1 MLKGADFLDNNR
13 KFAIYSRKSKF
24 TGKGESIGNQVE
36 LCRQNIFLSFPNV
49 TDDDILVFEDEGF
62 SGGNTKRPK
71 FQEMLKLCRKKQ
83 IKCIV
88 CYRLDRI
95 SRNVSDYSALI
106 EELNKLDVSFISI
119 NEKFDTS
126 TSMGRAMMYI
136 ASVFAQLER
145 ETIAERIRD
154 NMIELAKDGRWLGG
168 NPPTGYKSAETI
180 GSITIEGKKR
190 KARMLEIIP
199 TEAETVRLIYKKFLE
214 FNSLTKTETFL
225 IQNNYL
231 TKTGKRFSRFAI
243 KNILTNPV
251 YLIADETA
259 WNYFE
264 MKKADVFS
272 NKSEFNG
279 QHAIMAYNKTSQKTG
294 KTNEIRDIK
303 EWIMA
308 VGKHQGI
315 INSSEWIKV
324 QTILEQNKSKSYRKA
339 RSNTAILSGLLYCGN
354 CRSFMR
360 PKLSQRK
367 NKNGELIYDYLCELK
382 EKSKCEKCSMKRSNG
397 NKLDNIVSD
406 EIKKL
411 TEDKKEF
418 ISIIKT
424 ELNNLNICEDSYQD
438 NIKSLKKSITDI
450 EIKINALVKSL
461 SQTKETAAEHYILQE
476 INGLDGNKQ
485 LLLNQIQEIENVSE
499 NNAFTDADL
508 DNLTNILLSFS
519 KSFDYMALNQKRT
532 ALRTLIYKIIWDG
545 ADIHIYFFDSN
556 KDFIKKAAG

>member
-180 GSITIEGKKR
+180 GSVTIEGKKR

-225 IQNNYL
+225 IQNNNL

-264 MKKADVFS
+264 MKKADIFS

-315 INSSEWIKV
+315 INSSQWIKV

-339 RSNTAILSGLLYCGN
+339 RSNTALLSGLLYCGN

-367 NKNGELIYDYLCELK
+367 NKDGELIYDYLCELK

-438 NIKSLKKSITDI
+438 KIKSLKKSITDI

>member
-180 GSITIEGKKR
+180 GSVTIEGKKR

-225 IQNNYL
+225 IQNNNL

-315 INSSEWIKV
+315 INSSQWIKV

-339 RSNTAILSGLLYCGN
+339 RSNTALLSGLLYCGN

-438 NIKSLKKSITDI
+438 NIKSLKKSMKDI
-450 EIKINALVKSL
+450 EIKIKALVQSL

-476 INGLDGNKQ
+476 INELDEKKQ
-485 LLLNQIQEIENVSE
+485 LLQNQIQEIENINE
-499 NNAFTDADL
+499 NDALTDTDL
-508 DNLTNILLSFS
+508 ENLTDILISFS
-519 KSFDYMALNQKRT
+519 KSFDCMALNQKRT
-532 ALRTLIYKIIWDG
+532 AIRTFIYKIIWDG
-545 ADIHIYFFDSN
+545 ADIHIYFFDSD
-556 KDFIKKAAG
+556 KSLTPKAAG

>member
-180 GSITIEGKKR
+180 GSVTIEGKKR

-225 IQNNYL
+225 IQNNNL

-264 MKKADVFS
+264 MKKADIFS

-315 INSSEWIKV
+315 INSSQWIKV

-339 RSNTAILSGLLYCGN
+339 RSNTALLSGLLYCGN

-367 NKNGELIYDYLCELK
+367 NKDGELIYDYLCELK

-438 NIKSLKKSITDI
+438 KIKSLKKSITDI

-499 NNAFTDADL
+499 NNAFTDTDL

-556 KDFIKKAAG
+556 KDVIKKAAG